1 MFSEMKFQL
10 LFVCV
15 VMLLVRY
22 GSDAFS
28 TGPPS
33 RACRTM
39 MPSHR
44 SEARTDPSPYV
55 ITFNRQSSRRNVDGN
70 KPRVSFG
77 IVNKCSMVLGTLP

>member
-10 LFVCV
+10 LFVGI
-15 VMLLVRY
+15 VMLVVRY

-33 RACRTM
+33 PACRTM

-70 KPRVSFG
+70 KPPESFDT
-77 IVNKCSMVLGTLP
+77 VNKCMVLGTLP